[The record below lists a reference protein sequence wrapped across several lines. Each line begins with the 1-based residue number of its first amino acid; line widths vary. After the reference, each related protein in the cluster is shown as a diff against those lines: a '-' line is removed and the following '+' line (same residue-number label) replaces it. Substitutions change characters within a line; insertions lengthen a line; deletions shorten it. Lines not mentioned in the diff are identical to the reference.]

1 MTDPIGDMI
10 IRIKNGYLAKHKEVA
25 LPHSCLKEELGKILV
40 KCGYLKDLK
49 VESDKQKTKKTII
62 LELKY
67 KARKPVMENVKR
79 ISKPGLKVYADV
91 KKLKRIVPGLGIM
104 IISTNQ
110 GLLTLDEAR
119 KANQGGEII
128 CRVW

>member
-10 IRIKNGYLAKHKEVA
+10 IRIQNGYLAKHKEVA
-25 LPHSCLKEELGKILV
+25 LPHSCLKEELGKVLI
-40 KCGYLKDLK
+40 KHGFLKDLK
-49 VESDKQKTKKTII
+49 VELNKQKTKKTLI

-67 KARKPVMENVKR
+67 VARKPVVEKVKR
-79 ISKPGLKVYADV
+79 ISKPGLRVYADV
-91 KKLKRIVPGLGIM
+91 KKLKRVLPGLGIM

-119 KANQGGEII
+119 KNNQGGEII